1 MVILLV
7 LHVYWFS
14 LIVRVAYA
22 ALTKEGEVI
31 NILPPGIFFPLFCC
45 LLIFSISTFSKNSF
59 RNMIRVSNSLDLD
72 QVDVLLG
79 LIWVKEVFPPGT
91 FFPLFCCLLIFQ
103 NQLF

>member
-1 MVILLV
+1 MMLLFRILRTTAFESSAVLGFWPSLVFFNMWMVILLV

-31 NILPPGIFFPLFCC
+31 NALYAGTFFLLF
-45 LLIFSISTFSKNSF
+45 LSSANFSKSTFSKNSF

-72 QVDVLLG
+72 LG
-79 LIWVKEVFPPGT
+79 
-91 FFPLFCCLLIFQ
+91 
-103 NQLF
+103 